1 MNSLTSVL
9 LFAQEVADSTESAE
23 SGGSLMVYITAGGVI
38 GWIIIALSMVAVGL
52 VVIHSVQIRRVA
64 LLPPAQVLAIRD
76 FLGDGRVQEAL
87 DYCSNGAN
95 DSFLTRILSPGL
107 TRFIRSPF
115 GAFEIKQ
122 VLEEAGQEQAARL
135 YRTTD
140 GLGIIGTVAPLLGLL
155 GTVQGMIGAFD
166 TVELSAVNDANYYA
180 ALAGNI
186 KLALVTTMLG
196 LIVAIP
202 CVTLFTVF
210 RNRIDGIAAEAGQ
223 ELDRMVLMLEASGA
237 SSGGPAGF
245 VRPGGGPPSPTPP
258 QPSGAGS

>member
-1 MNSLTSVL
+1 MNQLVPLLAQTDAASPAASEPSGSSLL
-9 LFAQEVADSTESAE
+9 
-23 SGGSLMVYITAGGVI
+23 VYVTAGGVI
-38 GWIIIALSMVAVGL
+38 GWIIIALSVVAVGL
-52 VVIHSVQIRRVA
+52 VVIHALQIRRAA
-64 LLPPAQVLAIRD
+64 LMPPNQVVAIRD
-76 FLGDGRVQEAL
+76 MLETGRVQDAL
-87 DYCSNGAN
+87 DYCAQGAN

-107 TRFIRSPF
+107 TRFLRSPF

-210 RNRIDGIAAEAGQ
+210 RNRIDSIAAEAGQ
-223 ELDRMVLMLEASGA
+223 ELDRLVLMLEAGSA
-237 SSGGPAGF
+237 GGETPAGL
-245 VRPGGGPPSPTPP
+245 RPTPGATTA
-258 QPSGAGS
+258 GAGA

>member
-1 MNSLTSVL
+1 MNPLEPVL
-9 LFAQEVADSTESAE
+9 LLAQAAADSAE
-23 SGGSLMVYITAGGVI
+23 PAETGASLMVYITAGGVI

-52 VVIHSVQIRRVA
+52 VVVHSVQIRRTA
-64 LLPPAQVLAIRD
+64 LLPPGQVLAIRD
-76 FLGDGRVQEAL
+76 FLGDGRVQESL

-237 SSGGPAGF
+237 SSGGPAGMP
-245 VRPGGGPPSPTPP
+245 RPGGGAPAPSPAP
-258 QPSGAGS
+258 GAGS

>member
-1 MNSLTSVL
+1 MNPLTSVL
-9 LFAQEVADSTESAE
+9 LFAQEASDAAEAPESA
-23 SGGSLMVYITAGGVI
+23 GSLMVYITAGGVI

-87 DYCSNGAN
+87 DYCSNGTN

-223 ELDRMVLMLEASGA
+223 ELDRLVLMLEAGGA
-237 SSGGPAGF
+237 GGET
-245 VRPGGGPPSPTPP
+245 PGGLRPTPGATTA
-258 QPSGAGS
+258 GAGA